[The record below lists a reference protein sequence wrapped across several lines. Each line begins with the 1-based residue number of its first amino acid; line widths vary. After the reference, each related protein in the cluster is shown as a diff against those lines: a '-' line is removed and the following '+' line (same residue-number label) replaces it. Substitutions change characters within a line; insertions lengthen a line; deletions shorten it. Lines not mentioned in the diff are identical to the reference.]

1 MILKKL
7 NWQSAREEID
17 NEVQLIDN
25 ENCDIRKLTISRNL
39 EEFIS
44 NGMETTA
51 HKKIVIEIGFI
62 ETINHRPKNRILE

>member
-17 NEVQLIDN
+17 KEMQLIDN
-25 ENCDIRKLTISRNL
+25 ENCDVRKLTISRNI

-44 NGMETTA
+44 IGMETTE
-51 HKKIVIEIGFI
+51 HKKIVIEIGYI
-62 ETINHRPKNRILE
+62 ETINHRPKNRIWE